1 MTQPSKILITGA
13 SGFIGQALL
22 KRLTRDHLTVR
33 CILRQQNQNF
43 NHIEHILMPSMSES
57 NDWRRALEGCDI
69 VIHLAARV
77 HVMHEDSKD
86 PLSEFRKTNVVLT
99 TNLARQAAA
108 LGVKRFIFLSSVK
121 VNGEGTRH
129 NVFNESQAANP
140 QDPYAISK
148 WEAEEALRHLSKK
161 TDMEVVII
169 RPPLVYGPGV
179 KANFLKMMRYLQR
192 GVPLPLGNIQNKRS
206 LVGLNN
212 LVDFI
217 VTCVSHPKAA
227 NQTFLISDDDDISTS
242 NLLRL
247 ISKVMDKRPRLIP
260 IPSKLLFW
268 LFSMIGRGDFAER
281 LLGSLEVDI
290 SKAKKL
296 LSWSPPT
303 TMEDELKETVRAMK
317 A

>member
-1 MTQPSKILITGA
+1 MIRPNKILITGV
-13 SGFIGQALL
+13 SGFVGKVLL
-22 KRLTRDHLTVR
+22 KRLTQDHLAVR
-33 CILRQQNQNF
+33 SVLRQQNQNF
-43 NHIEHILMPSMSES
+43 NQIEHLLMPSMSES
-57 NDWRRALEGCDI
+57 SDWRNALEGCDV

-77 HVMHEDSKD
+77 HVMDEDSED
-86 PLSEFRKTNVVLT
+86 PLSEFRKTNVALT
-99 TNLARQAAA
+99 TNFARQAAA

-121 VNGEGTRH
+121 VNGEVSKGKK
-129 NVFNESQAANP
+129 FNESQDANP
-140 QDPYAISK
+140 QDAYAISK
-148 WEAEEALRHLSKK
+148 WEAEEALRNLSKK

-192 GVPLPLGNIQNKRS
+192 GVPLPLGSIQNKRS

-217 VTCVSHPKAA
+217 VTCITHPKAA
-227 NQTFLISDDDDISTS
+227 NQTFLISDNHDISTS
-242 NLLRL
+242 DLLRL
-247 ISKVMDKRPRLIP
+247 ISKVMDKRARLIP

-296 LSWSPPT
+296 LSWSPPA
-303 TMEDELKETVRAMK
+303 TMEDELKETVRAMN